1 MSTKVPPA
9 LLLNKKIP
17 RTKIL
22 TANHEIGM
30 EVHQKLEAHDKIMKD
45 KMKKYFEN
53 QYRTKNRQIYIG
65 DHVLVKQPTL
75 NKLTPRSISILILL
89 NASMEAW

>member
-22 TANHEIGM
+22 TANHDIGM

-45 KMKKYFEN
+45 KIKNYFEN
-53 QYRTKNRQIYIG
+53 QYRTKNRQMYIG

-75 NKLTPRSISILILL
+75 NKLTPCSISILILL
-89 NASMEAW
+89 NAPMEAW